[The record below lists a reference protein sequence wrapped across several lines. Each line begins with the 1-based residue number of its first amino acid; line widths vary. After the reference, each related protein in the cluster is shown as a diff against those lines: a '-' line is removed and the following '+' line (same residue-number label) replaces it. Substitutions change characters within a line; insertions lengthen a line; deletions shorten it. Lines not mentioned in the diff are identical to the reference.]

1 MNWIIIIMGLVIIIP
16 LLIILIN
23 TVYEILLIIKVIVVQ
38 NDKLIEILNEIK
50 NDVESIKV
58 RM

>member
-1 MNWIIIIMGLVIIIP
+1 MNWIIIGLIIIIS

-23 TVYEILLIIKVIVVQ
+23 TIYGILLIIKVIVVQ
-38 NDKLIEILNEIK
+38 NDKLIEILEEIK
-50 NDVESIKV
+50 NDIESMKV

>member
-1 MNWIIIIMGLVIIIP
+1 MNWIIIGLVIIIP

>member
-1 MNWIIIIMGLVIIIP
+1 MNWIIIVLAIAIV

-23 TVYEILLIIKVIVVQ
+23 TTYAILLTIKVMVLQ
-38 NDKLIEILNEIK
+38 NDRIIEILNEIK
-50 NDVESIKV
+50 NDIESIKI